1 MSTMEDLDPSIL
13 YCLFK
18 GEPGTRKSTAALSFP
33 RPQYWFSV
41 DKKMDALSLPMKKWG
56 VSPKDIHYDDYAEYN
71 SIRIKME
78 KFAEVCNFKTIIL
91 DSITSIGDATNRQTI
106 TSRAGQT
113 NKQGEE
119 KGMRIGGIPVGG
131 LEDYKA
137 ENAAFGEIIALTK
150 EIKKYHGVHIILIGH
165 VIGERKENE
174 RGITH
179 HARTLITGGKAI
191 SGKIAAYSS
200 EIYHFNASPGA
211 GEGMEGEY
219 TLLTTHTGDDFA
231 RTSLPL
237 DMKIT
242 FNDKPLFDNWLKPAI
257 EKLKE
262 K

>member
-33 RPQYWFSV
+33 RPQYWFSL
-41 DKKMDALSLPMKKWG
+41 DKKMNSLLIPMKLWG
-56 VSPKDIHYDDYAEYN
+56 IPKNEIEYDDYKDYN
-71 SIRIKME
+71 SMRKKLEQLNASCPYKAIVI
-78 KFAEVCNFKTIIL
+78 
-91 DSITSIGDATNRQTI
+91 DSITSTGDATNRQTI
-106 TSRAGQT
+106 ISRVGVKNKAG
-113 NKQGEE
+113 EDR
-119 KGMRIGGIPVGG
+119 GMQIGGIAVGG

-150 EIKKYHGVHIILIGH
+150 EIKQFHGAHIILIGH

-191 SGKIAAYSS
+191 SGKIAAYSD
-200 EIYHFNASPGA
+200 EIYHFNAGA
-211 GEGMEGEY
+211 PPAEGMEGEY
-219 TLLTTHTGDDFA
+219 ALLTTHTGDDFA

-237 DMKIT
+237 PMKIV
-242 FNDKPLFDNWLKPAI
+242 FNGQPLFENFLKPAI
-257 EKLKE
+257 DNLKE